1 MHVDI
6 LLKNL
11 WGDLKKIYIQD
22 KNVHYKVSMANEN
35 ASFIQEDTDAK
46 SWKSMLYNSAT
57 WQVMTILCI
66 AGMYHCCNL
75 IFLYSPASIKYR
87 VVKMTLRI
95 VTPTALFL
103 LTNYKLKTVTR
114 FRKFFFSS
122 VCTGQGKTFSKR
134 GNSTHEPSCKK
145 SSIFETA

>member
-1 MHVDI
+1 
-6 LLKNL
+6 
-11 WGDLKKIYIQD
+11 
-22 KNVHYKVSMANEN
+22 
-35 ASFIQEDTDAK
+35 
-46 SWKSMLYNSAT
+46 
-57 WQVMTILCI
+57 MTILCI

-114 FRKFFFSS
+114 FRRFFFFFVWDRARHLANWGIPHTSHAAKRAAYLKQLKRDAQKS
-122 VCTGQGKTFSKR
+122 QAVFS
-134 GNSTHEPSCKK
+134 
-145 SSIFETA
+145 